1 MTIDEALEILSDYC
15 CMGSREDES
24 TSAAFGSSI
33 YKVEDALEMA
43 RQALREKE
51 EPDNITLL
59 RLIMNNSVDFQ
70 KYLELHHKIMSYF
83 ENYESEKEPCAFCR
97 VFDFSSART
106 QVDKYGARVSLALST
121 TRFDREEQFNYCPVC
136 GRRRNE

>member
-1 MTIDEALEILSDYC
+1 MSIQNDMSIDEAIEHLEGRYTTVSICGTYQKARAENDAID
-15 CMGSREDES
+15 MAI
-24 TSAAFGSSI
+24 AA
-33 YKVEDALEMA
+33 LH
-43 RQALREKE
+43 EKKAAD
-51 EPDNITLL
+51 DN
-59 RLIMNNSVDFQ
+59 
-70 KYLELHHKIMSYF
+70 
-83 ENYESEKEPCAFCR
+83 EPCDFCR